1 VAEYGLIQAYVGKGK
16 GKTTAAL
23 GTVIRAIGH
32 GANAAIIQFMKGNMY
47 SGEIYSLNRF
57 MDQVDLYKFGWTCP
71 HSAMI
76 KEGFMK
82 CQKCGTCFRENRN
95 PDNKYAVLALKL
107 AGELIQSQKYQ
118 IIVLD
123 EIGNALRR
131 GLVPESEVTN
141 ILDSRPDGIEIV
153 LTGRSMPNSIMEMCH
168 YVTEVSAVKHPFEEG
183 VDSRRG
189 IEY

>member
-1 VAEYGLIQAYVGKGK
+1 MAEYGLIQAYVGKGK

-23 GTVIRAIGH
+23 GAVIRAVGH

-47 SGEIYSLNRF
+47 SGEIYSLSRF

-95 PDNKYAVLALKL
+95 PDNKYAVLAMEL
-107 AGELIQSQKYQ
+107 AGELTQSQKYK

-123 EIGNALRR
+123 EIGNSLNRNLIAETALIS
-131 GLVPESEVTN
+131 L
-141 ILDSRPDGIEIV
+141 LDSRPNGVEII
-153 LTGRSMPNSIMEMCH
+153 LTGRSMPNSIIERCH

-183 VDSRRG
+183 TDSRRG